1 MNIIGGEMTNACT
14 IFEKYIKELKLS
26 TLNEYVYII
35 RDNIFGDVMF
45 SPSSNGISM
54 ISCNDIHDKYFN
66 KMYSVNVFK
75 GKTIGYET
83 DIGVIEGFDNIAYFN
98 AVQKFDK
105 DMKIYNCVRN
115 DISTATNV
123 SYINNLN
130 TDENFYNNI
139 LIKKSA
145 DGAGKFI
152 LDNRVI
158 YVAQTMLPGTKS
170 TPIDAEVYYTN
181 GNDYFTVKFITHKKQ
196 NDIYTFMRFLCI

>member
-1 MNIIGGEMTNACT
+1 MNIIGGEMANACT

-105 DMKIYNCVRN
+105 DMRVYNCVRN

>member
-1 MNIIGGEMTNACT
+1 MNIIGGEMANACT

-105 DMKIYNCVRN
+105 DMRIYNCVRN
-115 DISTATNV
+115 DISIATNV

-130 TDENFYNNI
+130 TDEKFYNNI

>member
-1 MNIIGGEMTNACT
+1 MNIIGGEMANACT

-26 TLNEYVYII
+26 TLNEYIYII

-105 DMKIYNCVRN
+105 DMRVYNCVRN

>member
-1 MNIIGGEMTNACT
+1 MNIIGGEMANACT

-105 DMKIYNCVRN
+105 DMRIYNCVRN

-145 DGAGKFI
+145 DGAGRVI

-158 YVAQTMLPGTKS
+158 YIAQTMLPGTKN

>member
-1 MNIIGGEMTNACT
+1 MNIIGGEMANACT

-105 DMKIYNCVRN
+105 NMKIYNCVRN
-115 DISTATNV
+115 DINTATNV

>member
-1 MNIIGGEMTNACT
+1 MNIIGGEMANACT

-45 SPSSNGISM
+45 SPSPNGISM

-105 DMKIYNCVRN
+105 DMRIYNCVRN

-170 TPIDAEVYYTN
+170 TPIDAEVYYTS

>member
-75 GKTIGYET
+75 GKTIGYEN

-105 DMKIYNCVRN
+105 DMRIYNCVRN

>member
-1 MNIIGGEMTNACT
+1 MNIIGGEMANACT

-105 DMKIYNCVRN
+105 DMRIYNCVRN

>member
-1 MNIIGGEMTNACT
+1 MNIIGGEMANACT

-105 DMKIYNCVRN
+105 DMRIYNCVRN

-123 SYINNLN
+123 SYINDLN
-130 TDENFYNNI
+130 SDENFYNNI

>member
-105 DMKIYNCVRN
+105 DMRIYNCVRN

-181 GNDYFTVKFITHKKQ
+181 GNDYFTVKFITQKKQ

>member
-1 MNIIGGEMTNACT
+1 MNIIGGEMANACT

-105 DMKIYNCVRN
+105 DMRIYNCVRN
-115 DISTATNV
+115 DIGTATNV

>member
-1 MNIIGGEMTNACT
+1 MNIIGGEMANACT

-105 DMKIYNCVRN
+105 DMRIYNCVRN

-145 DGAGKFI
+145 DGAGRFI

>member
-1 MNIIGGEMTNACT
+1 MNIFGAEMTNACT

-66 KMYSVNVFK
+66 KMYSVNVFR
-75 GKTIGYET
+75 GKTVGYET

>member
-1 MNIIGGEMTNACT
+1 MNIFGAEMTNACT

-66 KMYSVNVFK
+66 KMYSVNVFR
-75 GKTIGYET
+75 GKTVGYET

-105 DMKIYNCVRN
+105 DMRIYNCVRN

>member
-1 MNIIGGEMTNACT
+1 MNIIGGEMANACT

-105 DMKIYNCVRN
+105 DMRIYNCVRN

-145 DGAGKFI
+145 DGVGKFI

>member
-105 DMKIYNCVRN
+105 DMRIYNCVRN
-115 DISTATNV
+115 DISTATSV

-130 TDENFYNNI
+130 TDEKFYNNI

>member
-1 MNIIGGEMTNACT
+1 MNIIGGEMANACT

-115 DISTATNV
+115 DINTATNV

>member
-1 MNIIGGEMTNACT
+1 MNIIGGEMVNACT

-105 DMKIYNCVRN
+105 DMRIYNCVRN

>member
-1 MNIIGGEMTNACT
+1 MNIIGGEMANACT

-145 DGAGKFI
+145 DGAGRFI

-158 YVAQTMLPGTKS
+158 YIAQTMLPGTKN

>member
-105 DMKIYNCVRN
+105 DMRIYNCVRN

-130 TDENFYNNI
+130 TDEKFYNNI

>member
-1 MNIIGGEMTNACT
+1 MNIIGGEMANACT

-105 DMKIYNCVRN
+105 DMRIYNCVRN
-115 DISTATNV
+115 DISAATNV

>member
-1 MNIIGGEMTNACT
+1 MNIIGGEMANACT

-105 DMKIYNCVRN
+105 DMRVYNCVRN

-130 TDENFYNNI
+130 TDEKFYNNI

>member
-1 MNIIGGEMTNACT
+1 MNIIGGEMANACT

-105 DMKIYNCVRN
+105 DMRIYNCVRN

-181 GNDYFTVKFITHKKQ
+181 GNDYFTAKFITHKKQ

>member
-1 MNIIGGEMTNACT
+1 MNIIGGEMANACT

-123 SYINNLN
+123 SYINDLN
-130 TDENFYNNI
+130 SDENFYNNI

>member
-105 DMKIYNCVRN
+105 DMRIYNCVRN

-152 LDNRVI
+152 LDIRVI
-158 YVAQTMLPGTKS
+158 YVAQTMLPGTKN
-170 TPIDAEVYYTN
+170 TPRDAEVYYTN

>member
-1 MNIIGGEMTNACT
+1 MNIIGGEMANACT

-105 DMKIYNCVRN
+105 DMRIYNCVRN
-115 DISTATNV
+115 DINTATNV

>member
-105 DMKIYNCVRN
+105 DMRIYNCVRN
-115 DISTATNV
+115 DISTATSV

-130 TDENFYNNI
+130 TDEKFYNNI

-196 NDIYTFMRFLCI
+196 NDIYTFMRFLWI

>member
-1 MNIIGGEMTNACT
+1 MNIIGGEMANACT

>member
-1 MNIIGGEMTNACT
+1 MNIIGGEMANACT

-145 DGAGKFI
+145 DGAGRFI

>member
-1 MNIIGGEMTNACT
+1 MNIIGGEMANACT

-105 DMKIYNCVRN
+105 DMKIYNYVRN

>member
-105 DMKIYNCVRN
+105 DMRIYNCVRN

>member
-1 MNIIGGEMTNACT
+1 MNIIGGEMANACT

-130 TDENFYNNI
+130 TDEKFYNNI

>member
-105 DMKIYNCVRN
+105 DMRIYNCVRN

-181 GNDYFTVKFITHKKQ
+181 GNDYFTVKFLTHKKQ
-196 NDIYTFMRFLCI
+196 NDIYTCMRFLCI

>member
-1 MNIIGGEMTNACT
+1 MNIIGGEMANACT

-105 DMKIYNCVRN
+105 DMRIYNCVRN

-130 TDENFYNNI
+130 TDEKFYNNI

-145 DGAGKFI
+145 DGAGRFI

-158 YVAQTMLPGTKS
+158 YIAQTMLPGTKS

>member
-1 MNIIGGEMTNACT
+1 MNIFGAEMTNACT

-66 KMYSVNVFK
+66 KMYSVNVFR
-75 GKTIGYET
+75 GKTVGYET

-105 DMKIYNCVRN
+105 GMKIYNCIRN
-115 DISTATNV
+115 DITTATDV

-130 TDENFYNNI
+130 ADENFYNNI

-152 LDNRVI
+152 LDSRAI
-158 YVAQTMLPGTKS
+158 YIAQTMLPGTKN

>member
-1 MNIIGGEMTNACT
+1 MNIIGGEMANACT

-105 DMKIYNCVRN
+105 DMRIYNCVRN
-115 DISTATNV
+115 DISTATSV

-130 TDENFYNNI
+130 TDEKFYNNI

>member
-1 MNIIGGEMTNACT
+1 MNIIGGEMANACT

-105 DMKIYNCVRN
+105 DMRIYNCVRN

-158 YVAQTMLPGTKS
+158 YIAQTMLPGTKS

>member
-83 DIGVIEGFDNIAYFN
+83 DI
-98 AVQKFDK
+98 VQKFDK
-105 DMKIYNCVRN
+105 DMRIYNCVRN

>member
-105 DMKIYNCVRN
+105 DMRVYNCVRN